1 MNTENQSDLGTESN
15 NPTTNEGN
23 AQPFDQSRLAD
34 LVSKSFLGGEEVAE
48 ESDSQKQ
55 TDTDVQATSEE
66 DSEVLSQE
74 TNTESEQ
81 EQSEDSEETEETK
94 SDDDELERGLPKGVK
109 KRIDKLSAKRRE
121 AEAEVERLKSEVER
135 LSQEA
140 NKPAQTPKSDNPYS
154 NLKTLEEVNREAEQA
169 KQIRRWCEMNPDG
182 ATVTGAN
189 GEEVDYSAEEVR
201 RIKIKALDALEEHLP
216 ARAKYIENY
225 SQIEQVATKEYPWWK
240 DRSSNERQIAESFLK
255 HFPEITRFPDY
266 KMVLG
271 DYIRGVKSRE
281 ASSKKAP
288 VVSNRTAPV
297 QPKRTATPPYVPEKE
312 ARAKE
317 ASKRFGANGNR
328 DDLTSIIANRF
339 L

>member
-121 AEAEVERLKSEVER
+121 AEAEVDRLKSEVER

-140 NKPAQTPKSDNPYS
+140 NKPAQTPKSDNPYT

-281 ASSKKAP
+281 ATKKSPA
-288 VVSNRTAPV
+288 VSNRTAPV

-317 ASKRFGANGNR
+317 AAKRFGANGNR

>member
-34 LVSKSFLGGEEVAE
+34 LVSKSFLGGEEVVE
-48 ESDSQKQ
+48 DSDSQKQ
-55 TDTDVQATSEE
+55 TETDVQATPEE

-94 SDDDELERGLPKGVK
+94 SEDDELERGLPKGVK
-109 KRIDKLSAKRRE
+109 KRIDKLSAKKRE

-140 NKPAQTPKSDNPYS
+140 NKPAQTPKADNPYT
-154 NLKTLEEVNREAEQA
+154 NLNTLEEVNREAEQA

-182 ATVTGAN
+182 ATVTGKN

-216 ARAKYIENY
+216 ARARYLQNY
-225 SQIEQVATKEYPWWK
+225 NQIEQVATKEYPWWK
-240 DRSSNERQIAESFLK
+240 DRSSSERQIAETFLK

-281 ASSKKAP
+281 ASTKRPATP
-288 VVSNRTAPV
+288 SNRTAPA

-317 ASKRFGANGNR
+317 AAKRFGANGNR
-328 DDLTSIIANRF
+328 DDLQSIIANRF

>member
-15 NPTTNEGN
+15 NPTKNEGS
-23 AQPFDQSRLAD
+23 AQPFDQNNLAD
-34 LVSKSFLGGEEVAE
+34 IIGKTFLGGEEVAE
-48 ESDSQKQ
+48 DSDSQKQ
-55 TDTDVQATSEE
+55 TETDGQATSEE

-121 AEAEVERLKSEVER
+121 AEAEVERLKSEVDR

-281 ASSKKAP
+281 ATKKSPA
-288 VVSNRTAPV
+288 VSNRTAPV

-317 ASKRFGANGNR
+317 AQKRFGANGNR

>member
-15 NPTTNEGN
+15 NPTTNEGT
-23 AQPFDQSRLAD
+23 ASAFDQTKLAD
-34 LVSKSFLGGEEVAE
+34 IIGKTFLGGEEVAE
-48 ESDSQKQ
+48 NSDSQKQ
-55 TDTDVQATSEE
+55 TETEGQATSEE

-94 SDDDELERGLPKGVK
+94 SEDDELERGLPKGVK

-121 AEAEVERLKSEVER
+121 AEAEVERLRAEVER

-140 NKPAQTPKSDNPYS
+140 EKPAQTPKSDNPYT
-154 NLKTLEEVNREAEQA
+154 NLKTLDEVSREADQA

-182 ATVTGAN
+182 ATVTDKDGN
-189 GEEVDYSAEEVR
+189 ETDYSAEDIR

-216 ARAKYIENY
+216 ARARYIEQY
-225 SQIEQVATKEYPWWK
+225 AQIEQVAHKEYPWWK
-240 DRSSNERQIAESFLK
+240 DKSSSERQIADSFLK

-271 DYIRGVKSRE
+271 DYIRGVKTRE
-281 ASSKKAP
+281 SSKRSGTP
-288 VVSNRTAPV
+288 VKTAPA
-297 QPKRTATPPYVPEKE
+297 QPKRTATPAYVPPQE
-312 ARAKE
+312 AKVRDAQ
-317 ASKRFGANGNR
+317 KRFGATGNR
-328 DDLTSIIANRF
+328 DDLSSIIANRF

>member
-15 NPTTNEGN
+15 NPTTNEGTTS
-23 AQPFDQSRLAD
+23 AFDQTKLAD
-34 LVSKSFLGGEEVAE
+34 IIGKTFLGGEEVAE
-48 ESDSQKQ
+48 DSDSQKQ
-55 TDTDVQATSEE
+55 TETEGQATSEE

-74 TNTESEQ
+74 TNTESDQ

-94 SDDDELERGLPKGVK
+94 SEDDELERGLPKGVK

-121 AEAEVERLKSEVER
+121 AEAEVERLRAEVER

-140 NKPAQTPKSDNPYS
+140 EKPAQTPKSDNPYT
-154 NLKTLEEVNREAEQA
+154 NLKTIDEVSREAEQA

-182 ATVTGAN
+182 ATVTDKDGN
-189 GEEVDYSAEEVR
+189 ETDYSAEDIR

-216 ARAKYIENY
+216 ARAKYIEQY
-225 SQIEQVATKEYPWWK
+225 SQIEQVAHKEYPWWK
-240 DRSSNERQIAESFLK
+240 DKSSSERQIAESFLK

-271 DYIRGVKSRE
+271 DYIRGVKTRE
-281 ASSKKAP
+281 SSKRPATP
-288 VVSNRTAPV
+288 VKTAPA
-297 QPKRTATPPYVPEKE
+297 QPKRTATPAYVPPQE
-312 ARAKE
+312 AKVRDAQ
-317 ASKRFGANGNR
+317 KRFGATGNR
-328 DDLTSIIANRF
+328 DDLQSIIANRF